1 MVFSLF
7 RDNGI
12 TIRMLKYQIVTE
24 IFMMIVFLFFV
35 LEVGLVGNI
44 MRNKIFDSINMFVM
58 YCIQPLFILNGD
70 VNFRDRVL
78 RHGFLNALK
87 TELLFWWIFNSCNK
101 WDEVLNKSTY
111 LLEYPNYIYMIQFT
125 FICIPVDFS
134 SLTWGYLL
142 A

>member
-1 MVFSLF
+1 
-7 RDNGI
+7 
-12 TIRMLKYQIVTE
+12 MLKYQIVTE

-44 MRNKIFDSINMFVM
+44 MRNKIFDSINIFVM

-101 WDEVLNKSTY
+101 WDIVRIKVHTY
-111 LLEYPNYIYMIQFT
+111 LNIPTNIYMNFQFT
-125 FICIPVDFS
+125 FICIPLDFF
-134 SLTWGYLL
+134 SLTRDYILGQALKRL
-142 A
+142 EGT